1 MGCSEH
7 AVEEHEIPAEY
18 FVIFVLPSEEQQ
30 QQKKIRRIENQGD
43 LILHFLF
50 IFSIHSVIFHLKVKY
65 YFKVPFLCTL
75 LSKHEELK
83 KLISTEF

>member
-30 QQKKIRRIENQGD
+30 QQQKN
-43 LILHFLF
+43 
-50 IFSIHSVIFHLKVKY
+50 
-65 YFKVPFLCTL
+65 
-75 LSKHEELK
+75 
-83 KLISTEF
+83 